1 LGCKTLLLLFPLH
14 CLIIPVIPLHSHGHA
29 ADAWFQPFL
38 DAVVVPVTPD
48 RIAQEASSGIY
59 KAKPQLHLMLI
70 SLAKRVIQR
79 PAVDKTI
86 LKFSAGGIGGLD
98 QDENSLV
105 RLPAHICKR
114 FYSVCS
120 QIRVYGDEIRVKSR

>member
-1 LGCKTLLLLFPLH
+1 MGCKTLLLLFPLH

-29 ADAWFQPFL
+29 AAWFQPFL

-79 PAVDKTI
+79 PAVFSQLI
-86 LKFSAGGIGGLD
+86 LHFERLRLHGKADFLQIIVVLCRQGTVIV
-98 QDENSLV
+98 LV
-105 RLPAHICKR
+105 RRRL
-114 FYSVCS
+114 
-120 QIRVYGDEIRVKSR
+120 